1 MAKNKKDSETD
12 LEILRN
18 IEANPKLTQR
28 QIAKDLG
35 MSLGKTNYLIQA
47 LLKRGL
53 VKVNNF
59 KTSDNKLGYLYLLTP
74 EGIEA
79 KRKLTMVFLQ
89 RKSEEFDK
97 LKQEM
102 ENTVRKQTNITMLK
116 RQNISQPKM
125 YFVIIFL
132 QPPTIHFYFSF
143 FWGLGFRVYGLRFR
157 VRVSRLWF
165 RV

>member
-1 MAKNKKDSETD
+1 MAKDQKDTETD

-59 KTSDNKLGYLYLLTP
+59 KTSDKIITKKLLVTDL
-74 EGIEA
+74 
-79 KRKLTMVFLQ
+79 
-89 RKSEEFDK
+89 
-97 LKQEM
+97 
-102 ENTVRKQTNITMLK
+102 
-116 RQNISQPKM
+116 
-125 YFVIIFL
+125 
-132 QPPTIHFYFSF
+132 
-143 FWGLGFRVYGLRFR
+143 
-157 VRVSRLWF
+157 
-165 RV
+165 